1 MENTKLSKGAA
12 IIDRILKILQGFAV
26 AGVIVSAIFIPLTLI
41 FGKKIVA
48 DASSLELGVV
58 TLKLAGDAAAFL
70 DESNLKLSIVCVLVC
85 LMVISAAFWYCIRV
99 LREILVPMKAGR
111 PFAPGISGKIRKL
124 AWSVLIGGG
133 VAEMSGV
140 LAEVFETRA
149 YHMERLLNMDRI
161 ASVAY
166 NFDADLWFLA
176 AALVLFF
183 LSFIFRYGEELQRE
197 VDETL

>member
-12 IIDRILKILQGFAV
+12 IIDRILKILQGFAL

-41 FGKKIVA
+41 LGRKIVA

-58 TLKLAGDAAAFL
+58 TLKLAGDASAYL
-70 DESNLKLSIVCVLVC
+70 DEGNLKVSIVCVLIC
-85 LMVISAAFWYCIRV
+85 IILISAAAWYCIRV
-99 LREILVPMKAGR
+99 LREILVPMKAGQ
-111 PFAPGISGKIRKL
+111 PFARGISAKIRKL
-124 AWSVLIGGG
+124 AWTVLIGGG
-133 VAEMSGV
+133 VAEMGRV

-149 YHMERLLNMDRI
+149 YHLERLLNMDRI
-161 ASVAY
+161 ATVAY
-166 NFDADLWFLA
+166 NFDVDLWFLG

-197 VDETL
+197 ADETL